1 MGFSKTQINPVFG
14 LSEIENIISLF
25 DLQDVFC
32 SKTNL
37 NAKEERE
44 RFRVRMILERGRFLG
59 VEKIMRNWEIDVE
72 TGKRCG
78 LRSAWVLVWWHWMGS
93 WGGGVAFWILEE
105 SWILKNKKS
114 PCGRGFLLR

>member
-44 RFRVRMILERGRFLG
+44 LIRERKKDVERG
-59 VEKIMRNWEIDVE
+59 
-72 TGKRCG
+72 
-78 LRSAWVLVWWHWMGS
+78 
-93 WGGGVAFWILEE
+93 
-105 SWILKNKKS
+105 
-114 PCGRGFLLR
+114 CGRSWYAGD